1 MEKIINNNIEVE
13 KAILVGAILND
24 SDKES
29 IEELKELAKTAGAE
43 IVGEVIQQRHV
54 IDKAF
59 YIGRGKIEEVKHY
72 IDATNANL
80 VICNDELSGI
90 QLKNIED
97 ALGVKVIDRTNLI
110 LDIFA
115 KRARSK
121 EGMLQVEL
129 AQLKYRLPR
138 LIGIGNELSRLGGG
152 IGTRGPGETKLETDR
167 RHIRNRIKAIEKQLD
182 EIKKHRNLLR
192 ERRRKNEIPIVAIV
206 GYTNAGK
213 SSLINALTDANVY
226 VEDKLFAT
234 LDPTSR
240 RLTLP
245 SGRNVIITDT
255 VGFIRKL
262 PHDLVEAFKSTLEE
276 AKYADIL
283 LHVIDITSKD
293 MEEKIKVV
301 QNVLYDLGAAEK
313 PIINVYNK
321 IDLLDFVPQNDDKHI
336 YIAAKE
342 KIGLDVLLK
351 TIDDLVF
358 TDVEIIKFNIP
369 YKNISEYN
377 YLKENAKII
386 EEKYGDKGIYV
397 KAEVRPSIK
406 YKLKGFIL

>member
-13 KAILVGAILND
+13 KAILVAAILND

-43 IVGEVIQQRHV
+43 VVGEVIQQRHV

-138 LIGIGNELSRLGGG
+138 LIGIGTELSRLGGG

-336 YIAAKE
+336 YISAKE

-351 TIDDLVF
+351 AIDDLVF
-358 TDVEIIKFNIP
+358 TDVEIIEFNIP

>member
-13 KAILVGAILND
+13 KAILVAAILND

-43 IVGEVIQQRHV
+43 VVGEVIQQRHV

-138 LIGIGNELSRLGGG
+138 LIGIGTELSRLGGG

-313 PIINVYNK
+313 PILNVYNK

-336 YIAAKE
+336 YISAKE

-351 TIDDLVF
+351 AIDDLVF
-358 TDVEIIKFNIP
+358 TDVEIIEFNIP

-386 EEKYGDKGIYV
+386 EEKYGEKGIYV